1 MRKINLLFVVL
12 ILVMAAKEV
21 RAQQTI
27 ITDISEDYID
37 RLIAHAEANYP
48 LVKSNEARIEIA
60 QENIGKAKVAY
71 FSSFTFSYIYQPQG
85 INTLSG
91 AGSSTT
97 SGSNYSY
104 FNGIQAGIF
113 FNLGTFLTVP
123 YTVRSARKELE
134 IATNDQNQY
143 FLTLSN
149 QIRSRYYTYV
159 GDIAILKFAS
169 QASVDAQNI
178 VNDIKHRFEK
188 GEETYDAYSK
198 AQSSLTATYS
208 AKVQAETA
216 LLIAK
221 ANLEELLGEKLENIK

>member
-27 ITDISEDYID
+27 ITDISEDYIN

-48 LVKSNEARIEIA
+48 LVKSNEARIAIA

-71 FSSFTFSYIYQPQG
+71 FNSFTFSYIYQPQG

-91 AGSSTT
+91 AGSST
-97 SGSNYSY
+97 SNGSNYSY

-113 FNLGTFLTVP
+113 FNLGSFLEKP
-123 YTVRSARKELE
+123 YAVKEARQELE
-134 IATNDQNQY
+134 IANNDQNQY
-143 FLTLSN
+143 YLTISS
-149 QIRSRYYTYV
+149 QVKKRYYTYLQ
-159 GDIAILKFAS
+159 DIATLKLAA
-169 QASVDAQNI
+169 QACIDNENI
-178 VNDIKHRFEK
+178 ANDMKHKFQK
-188 GEETYDAYSK
+188 GEETFDNYTKSQGTLNTSY
-198 AQSSLTATYS
+198 Q
-208 AKVQAETA
+208 AKIQAETA

-221 ANLEELLGEKLENIK
+221 SDLEELLGDKLENIK